1 MDSISPRFSARGL
14 VVKLKREKKE
24 AFEEG
29 ALLKSKWGLIQTE
42 SLFYILQSF
51 KTYKVHEITRNKVYQ
66 YRELNEM
73 LNMVDL

>member
-1 MDSISPRFSARGL
+1 MDSISPRFSPRGL
-14 VVKLKREKKE
+14 VVKFETEKKE

-51 KTYKVHEITRNKVYQ
+51 
-66 YRELNEM
+66 
-73 LNMVDL
+73 